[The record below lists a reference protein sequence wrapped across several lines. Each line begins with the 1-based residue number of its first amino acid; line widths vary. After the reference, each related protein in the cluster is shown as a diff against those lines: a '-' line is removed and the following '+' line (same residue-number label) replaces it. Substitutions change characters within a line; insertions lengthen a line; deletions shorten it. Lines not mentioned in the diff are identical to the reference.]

1 MSKFVRVL
9 LIVLAV
15 VLLLVLVGPFLIPI
29 RPLPDTQPLA
39 ALTPPESEFVAIPF
53 PGTGGIRTHVR
64 TSGDSDPTFVLLHG
78 FAANLYTWD
87 LVFDEFAENGRVLAY
102 DRIPYGLSAR
112 LLAGDWSGPNPYT
125 PEASIDQLI
134 ALLDAQ
140 GIERAV
146 LVGNSAGGA
155 LAMRAALAYPERV
168 QGLMLISAAVYTISG
183 SPAFIALIANT
194 PQMARLGPLVARLLP
209 TLGLEESSFHDPAA
223 RPPALAAKAALSF
236 QVDDWD
242 KALWE
247 ATAASDR
254 VDLTPR
260 LAELTLPVLVVTGDD
275 DRIVPTAESVRLAE
289 ELPNASLAVLPA
301 CGHVAQEECPAALMR
316 AINDWRLTIDD

>member
-39 ALTPPESEFVAIPF
+39 ALTPPESEFVAVPF

-168 QGLMLISAAVYTISG
+168 QGLILISAGGVHHQRQPRLHRPHRQHAPDG
-183 SPAFIALIANT
+183 APGAARRAPAADPGA
-194 PQMARLGPLVARLLP
+194 GGKLLP
-209 TLGLEESSFHDPAA
+209 RSR
-223 RPPALAAKAALSF
+223 RPPARAGRKSGAFLPGGRLGQGAVGSNGRFRPRGPDAAPGRTDPARAGRHRRRRPHRADRGKRAPGRGAA
-236 QVDDWD
+236 QRVPGR
-242 KALWE
+242 
-247 ATAASDR
+247 AAGLR
-254 VDLTPR
+254 PR
-260 LAELTLPVLVVTGDD
+260 RPGRMPRRPD
-275 DRIVPTAESVRLAE
+275 
-289 ELPNASLAVLPA
+289 A
-301 CGHVAQEECPAALMR
+301 C
-316 AINDWRLTIDD
+316 D

>member
-64 TSGDSDPTFVLLHG
+64 TGGDGDPTFVLLHG

-87 LVFDEFAENGRVLAY
+87 LVFDEFAEYGRVLAY

-155 LAMRAALAYPERV
+155 LAMRAALAHPERV
-168 QGLMLISAAVYTISG
+168 QGLVLISAAVYTISG
-183 SPAFIALIANT
+183 SPPFIALIANT

-209 TLGLEESSFHDPAA
+209 ALGLEESSFHDPAA

-316 AINDWRLTIDD
+316 AINEWRVAIDD